1 MYFCWGEWSRY
12 RIHFETRIAVESPP
26 VGHDMM
32 TLLPSPHLSGW
43 ARLPT
48 ALRAII
54 SGLLMAL
61 IPANVWPLLL
71 LNLGVPLAAIVEVVF
86 LALYVWWA
94 SGGGP
99 PRTAQAARATAFRR
113 GTPTPKRW
121 SWGLIAALFFAVS
134 IHASIVLLFRI
145 VPYPVAAFRQGYDF
159 SFIPSLPLRWIAV
172 VVSAASSGICEE
184 TGFRGYMQRPIE
196 QRHGAPVAILISSLF
211 FTTLHLTKGWAMAGM
226 VPIVFGAGVLLGVLA
241 WSSGSLIF
249 GIIGHVVMD
258 IGLFAYWWTGIAGT
272 FAARPLS
279 ETGVDQPFLIAC
291 AVWAMSL
298 VVVFLAISRL
308 RGKTPRTGRA

>member
-12 RIHFETRIAVESPP
+12 RIHFETRIAVESPA

-32 TLLPSPHLSGW
+32 TLLPSRHFSGW

-71 LNLGVPLAAIVEVVF
+71 LNLGVPLAAVVEVAF

-94 SGGGP
+94 SGGSP
-99 PRTAQAARATAFRR
+99 PRRTQAARATAFRR
-113 GTPTPKRW
+113 GIPTPTQW
-121 SWGLIAALFFAVS
+121 SWGLIAALFFAIS

-145 VPYPVAAFRQGYDF
+145 VPYPMATFRQGYDF
-159 SFIPSLPLRWIAV
+159 SFIPSLPLKWIAV
-172 VVSAASSGICEE
+172 VVSATSAGICEE
-184 TGFRGYMQRPIE
+184 TGFRGYMQRPLE
-196 QRHGAPVAILISSLF
+196 LRHGAPVAVLISSLF
-211 FTTLHLTKGWAMAGM
+211 FTAVHLTKGWAMAGM
-226 VPIVFGAGVLLGVLA
+226 VPIVFGAGVLLGLLA

-249 GIIGHVVMD
+249 GMIGHVMMD
-258 IGLFAYWWTGIAGT
+258 IGLFAYWWTGVAGNFT
-272 FAARPLS
+272 AKPIS

-291 AVWAMSL
+291 AVLATSL
-298 VVVFLAISRL
+298 LIVLLSILKL
-308 RGKTPRTGRA
+308 RRKTPSTARS

>member
-1 MYFCWGEWSRY
+1 
-12 RIHFETRIAVESPP
+12 
-26 VGHDMM
+26 MM
-32 TLLPSPHLSGW
+32 TLQPSRHFSGW

-71 LNLGVPLAAIVEVVF
+71 LNLGVPLAAVVEVAF

-99 PRTAQAARATAFRR
+99 PRTTQAARATAFRR
-113 GTPTPKRW
+113 GIPTPTQW
-121 SWGLIAALFFAVS
+121 SWGLIAALFFAIS

-145 VPYPVAAFRQGYDF
+145 VHYPMATFRQGYDF
-159 SFIPSLPLRWIAV
+159 SFIPSLPLKWIAV
-172 VVSAASSGICEE
+172 VVSATSAGICEE
-184 TGFRGYMQRPIE
+184 TGFRGYMQRPLE
-196 QRHGAPVAILISSLF
+196 LRHGAPVAVLISSLF
-211 FTTLHLTKGWAMAGM
+211 FTAVHLTKGWAMAGM
-226 VPIVFGAGVLLGVLA
+226 VPIVFGAGVLLGLLA

-249 GIIGHVVMD
+249 GMIGHVVMD
-258 IGLFAYWWTGIAGT
+258 IGLFAYWWTGVAGNFT
-272 FAARPLS
+272 AKPIS

-291 AVWAMSL
+291 AVLATSL
-298 VVVFLAISRL
+298 LIVLLSILKL
-308 RGKTPRTGRA
+308 RRKTPSTARS